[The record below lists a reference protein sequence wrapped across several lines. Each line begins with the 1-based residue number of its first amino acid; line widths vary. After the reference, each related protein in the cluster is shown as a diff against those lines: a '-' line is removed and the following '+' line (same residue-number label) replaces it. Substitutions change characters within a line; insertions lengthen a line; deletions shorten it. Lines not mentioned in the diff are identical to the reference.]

1 MTQFGLLLPTR
12 GVVQT
17 SNDRTEL
24 TARAQAD
31 VVKLASRAER
41 HGFDA
46 VWVGDSVLAKP
57 RFDPLTTLSAVAS
70 VTESVTLGTAVYLP
84 NLRHPVNVAH
94 QTATLDQI
102 SGGRLA
108 LGVGVGGGSAVRRE
122 HDQLA
127 VSFDRRGAML
137 DEAIDVMTALW
148 SGEAIDYGGEFYRLE
163 GASIGFQPACD
174 PPLYAAS
181 KAFDPSEGFPDS
193 IRERIATHA
202 DGWLPS
208 APFSPGISY
217 SPEMYA
223 DGLEKV
229 REFVADAG
237 RNPAA
242 IDPAYYQDVVVDDS
256 EEEALERAR
265 EFVLSYY
272 RGVDSLSDEQLRQRG
287 VFGPPERIR
296 DHFEQYAEAG
306 VRSFVVRFTAEHQ
319 RNQMKRFATAIS
331 DGL

>member
-1 MTQFGLLLPTR
+1 MTQFGFLLPTR

-17 SNDRTEL
+17 SDDRTEL
-24 TARAQAD
+24 AARVQAD
-31 VVKLASRAER
+31 VVKLSSRAER

-46 VWVGDSVLAKP
+46 IWAGDSVLAKP

-70 VTESVTLGTAVYLP
+70 ATESVTLGTAVYLP

-108 LGVGVGGGSAVRRE
+108 LGVGVGGGPAVRRE
-122 HDQLA
+122 HDQLG
-127 VSFDRRGAML
+127 VPFGRRGAML
-137 DEAIDVMTALW
+137 DEALDVMTALW
-148 SGEAIDYGGEFYRLE
+148 SGEAIDYDGEFYRLE
-163 GASIGFQPACD
+163 DASIGFQPACD

-181 KAFDPSEGFPDS
+181 KEFDPSEGFPAS
-193 IRERIATHA
+193 VRERIATYA

-208 APFSPGISY
+208 APFSPDLSY

-223 DGLEKV
+223 AGLEKV
-229 REFVADAG
+229 RNFVTDAG
-237 RNPAA
+237 RNPEA
-242 IDPAYYQDVVVDDS
+242 IDPAYYQDVVVGDS

-265 EFVLSYY
+265 AFIRTYY
-272 RGVDSLSDEQLRQRG
+272 EGVDSLSDDQIRQRG

-296 DHFEQYAEAG
+296 EHFERYTEAG
-306 VRSFVVRFTAEHQ
+306 VQSFVVRFTARHQ
-319 RNQMKRFATAIS
+319 RDQMKRFATAMS
-331 DGL
+331 EWL